1 MSFIQMNIKTIDEI
15 NIKVIDGMNI
25 KIIEGIDYDVSTIEG
40 KSAYG
45 KAYAKAYRK
54 GYRAKHLQKIREWRE
69 KHKAKLNELQR
80 QKYYENKNKPQ
91 PNYIPFKI
99 TRTHIVLYFE

>member
-1 MSFIQMNIKTIDEI
+1 MNIKTI
-15 NIKVIDGMNI
+15 
-25 KIIEGIDYDVSTIEG
+25 EGTDYDVSTIEG

-54 GYRAKHLQKIREWRE
+54 GYRAKHSQKNREWRE
-69 KHKAKLNELQR
+69 KHKAKIK
-80 QKYYENKNKPQ
+80 QKYYENKNKTQ

-99 TRTHIVLYFE
+99 TCTHIVLIFE

>member
-1 MSFIQMNIKTIDEI
+1 MKIKT
-15 NIKVIDGMNI
+15 
-25 KIIEGIDYDVSTIEG
+25 IEGIDFDVSTEEG

-54 GYRAKHLQKIREWRE
+54 GYRGKHLQNSREWRE
-69 KHKAKLNELQR
+69 KNKARCNERQR
-80 QKYYENKNKPQ
+80 QKYYELKNKPQ

-99 TRTHIVLYFE
+99 TRTHIVLIFE